1 MKHFLTIGALSL
13 GLLLT
18 ACEKADNDEDNV
30 SAQDRNFVAEMTLS
44 NRTEIALSNMALNM
58 ATNDSVRQFAQQ
70 MITEHTAAD
79 AQLADIAD
87 DLDID
92 LPADSLNAM
101 GTTMRTTLMGLSGRA
116 FDSAYITGQVPAH
129 QASLAI
135 AQTEINAG
143 TSGQLRTFATDMAPK
158 IQMHLAMADSISTR
172 FR

>member
-1 MKHFLTIGALSL
+1 MKHFLTIGVLSL
-13 GLLLT
+13 GLLIT
-18 ACEKADNDEDNV
+18 SCDKEDDDENV

-44 NRTEIALSNMALNM
+44 NRTEIALSNMALTM
-58 ATNDSVRQFAQQ
+58 ATSDSVRQFAQ
-70 MITEHTAAD
+70 MMVTEHTAAD

-87 DLDID
+87 DLDVD

-101 GTTMRTTLMGLSGRA
+101 GQTMRTTLMGLSGRA

-135 AQTEINAG
+135 AQTEANAG
-143 TSGQLRTFATDMAPK
+143 SNGQLRDFANTMVPK
-158 IQMHLAMADSISTR
+158 IQMHLGMADTLSVS